1 MAYYSNPYQTLKDAG
16 CTIDHHESDLYVKA
30 TDEAVKIVKESGWT
44 YEMFTNQVDGDLWL
58 DVAFAYEPWWT
69 SKERPQ

>member
-1 MAYYSNPYQTLKDAG
+1 
-16 CTIDHHESDLYVKA
+16 
-30 TDEAVKIVKESGWT
+30 
-44 YEMFTNQVDGDLWL
+44 MFTNQVDGDLWL